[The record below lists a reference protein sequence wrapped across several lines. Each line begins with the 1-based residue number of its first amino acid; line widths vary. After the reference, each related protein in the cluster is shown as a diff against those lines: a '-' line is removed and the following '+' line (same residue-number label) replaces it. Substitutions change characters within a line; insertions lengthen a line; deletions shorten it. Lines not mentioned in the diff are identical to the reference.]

1 MLNKHSVLSRI
12 LGYQFILLL
21 IIVSSILGGAI
32 GFILIVI
39 FIAYIANG
47 RKITDDSYY
56 GVDYEVSDPLP
67 TKVPFEL
74 HGAYRE
80 YLKSDEW
87 YELRKLVIKRDSHRC
102 TRCGYIGN
110 LQVHHTNYSGIE
122 TMSFTI
128 DQLETVCTICHAN
141 IHTGLLSMKKD

>member
-1 MLNKHSVLSRI
+1 MP
-12 LGYQFILLL
+12 Y
-21 IIVSSILGGAI
+21 
-32 GFILIVI
+32 
-39 FIAYIANG
+39 
-47 RKITDDSYY
+47 DDELDYKRVNTP
-56 GVDYEVSDPLP
+56 VDYSRVSR
-67 TKVPFEL
+67 EYYE
-74 HGAYRE
+74 AYRL
-80 YLKSDEW
+80 YLRSEPW
-87 YELRKLVIKRDSHRC
+87 RVLRKLTLKRDGHRC